1 MKKVNVKKLAL
12 GGMLSAVILVMTV
25 GLHLPVP
32 ATGGYVH
39 LGDGFIFLTAAVLG
53 PYAALAAGIGSALAD
68 LLGGYFIY
76 IPATFLIKAIVAL
89 AAYLLNKKIKNI
101 LVCALIAEIFMIL
114 GYYIY
119 SVILTGSIIASLSGI
134 PTNAVQGVVGAILG
148 CILVKPIRNNKYFN
162 RLWE

>member
-1 MKKVNVKKLAL
+1 MMKAKIKRLAL
-12 GGMLSAVILVMTV
+12 GGMLSAVILVMTI

-76 IPATFLIKAIVAL
+76 IPATFIIKATMG
-89 AAYLLNKKIKNI
+89 
-101 LVCALIAEIFMIL
+101 LIAGKFGLKSSRLRRLIVFVIAELTMVIGYFAFEWILYGAAAALGAVVPNLIQGAFGVIL
-114 GYYIY
+114 GL
-119 SVILTGSIIASLSGI
+119 VLTEVLSGI
-134 PTNAVQGVVGAILG
+134 SA
-148 CILVKPIRNNKYFN
+148 KKKH
-162 RLWE
+162 

>member
-1 MKKVNVKKLAL
+1 MKLKRMILAAL
-12 GGMLSAVILVMTV
+12 FAALCCVATMVIQ
-25 GLHLPVP
+25 VP
-32 ATGGYVH
+32 TLTQGYIH
-39 LGDGFIFLTAAVLG
+39 LGDTFVLMCGFLLG
-53 PYAALAAGIGSALAD
+53 PLYGTLAAGIGSAMAD
-68 LLGGYFIY
+68 LLTGYFIY